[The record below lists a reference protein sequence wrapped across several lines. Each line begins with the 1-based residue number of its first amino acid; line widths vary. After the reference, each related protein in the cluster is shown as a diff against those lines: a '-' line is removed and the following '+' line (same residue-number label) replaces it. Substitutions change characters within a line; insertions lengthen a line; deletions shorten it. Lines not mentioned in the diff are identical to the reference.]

1 MTYDWDLDGPGMEY
15 EPASPPRRAG
25 SSVNQRLHN
34 AWRDA
39 MADTGVVQVCAPR
52 AIFNKHA
59 KELLAK
65 VDEEA
70 ILEGFKRFAADVR
83 AGRVQVTKTAWF
95 VFYGRREK
103 YLSKRRKRV
112 VEGDWDAPAVP
123 EGDGWDSFAL
133 PEEGW

>member
-1 MTYDWDLDGPGMEY
+1 MEY

-39 MADTGVVQVCAPR
+39 MADTDVVQVNAPR
-52 AIFNKHA
+52 AIFNKHVR
-59 KELLAK
+59 ELLTK

-70 ILEGFKRFAADVR
+70 ITEAFGRFAADVR

-103 YLSKRRKRV
+103 YLSRRRKRV
-112 VEGDWDAPAVP
+112 VEGDWDEHTVQ
-123 EGDGWDSFAL
+123 EGEGWDSFAL